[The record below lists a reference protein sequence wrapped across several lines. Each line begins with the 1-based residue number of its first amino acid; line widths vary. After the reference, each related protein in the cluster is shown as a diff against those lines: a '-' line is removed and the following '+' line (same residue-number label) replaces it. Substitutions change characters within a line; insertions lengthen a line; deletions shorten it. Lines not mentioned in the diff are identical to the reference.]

1 MPDTDVTIS
10 LTSDE
15 ALILFDVLHR
25 WEDEERVSAPSHRA
39 EQVALWN
46 FVGALGT
53 GIAGALQSPLCRPGD
68 GREGSARTERM
79 TVRSSA

>member
-25 WEDEERVSAPSHRA
+25 WEDEDRVSAPSHQA
-39 EQVALWN
+39 ERVALWN
-46 FVGALGT
+46 LSAL
-53 GIAGALQSPLCRPGD
+53 LE
-68 GREGSARTERM
+68 REPREPFDPRYADLVTDARARLAPSE
-79 TVRSSA
+79 